1 MRRLRVYVDTSVVGG
16 CFDPEFS
23 AASNALM
30 EMVRTGEI
38 TLVASDLLAIELSGA
53 PESIRSLVAGLP
65 KRHVETVSMNEET
78 ERLRDAYLRSGVVG
92 QASATDAHHIA
103 IATVYHADMI
113 VSWNFKHIVHHDKIR
128 GYNAVNLME
137 RYPAMAIHSPPE
149 VI

>member
-1 MRRLRVYVDTSVVGG
+1 MRKLRVYVDTSVMGG

-23 AASNALM
+23 AASKALM
-30 EMVRTGEI
+30 EMIRTGEVVLI
-38 TLVASDLLAIELSGA
+38 ASDLLAIELSGA
-53 PESIRSLVAGLP
+53 PPNIRDLVAGLP
-65 KRHVETVSMNEET
+65 KANVETVSMNEET

-92 QASATDAHHIA
+92 QASASDAHHIA
-103 IATVYHADMI
+103 IATVHHADMI

-137 RYPAMAIHSPPE
+137 NYHPIAIHSPPE